1 MRPGLFHPSRIV
13 TATSS
18 GAVAGR
24 VRRWVVRRL
33 YNHLARA
40 YPLLEWTTMNYG
52 YAILPGEAPLAAAAP
67 ADAAER
73 NGLQL
78 YARIAGS
85 GRRGAAL
92 DGLDVLEVGSGRGG
106 GAAFVAAAMG
116 PRVMTGL
123 DVAGASATLA
133 ATRHGGLPNLA
144 FTEGDAEGLALADAS
159 LDVVL
164 NIESAH
170 CYASVPRF
178 LAEAARV
185 LRPGGELLFAG
196 FASRRGRAYERL
208 VGALEACPLTL
219 DRLDDITPNVVAS
232 LRVDEV
238 RKRELI
244 GHAISAPLR
253 SFAAGAY
260 AMEGT
265 AMRRALEAGET
276 AYVAA
281 VLSKPDAT
289 DRGSSRISSS
299 VYPG

>member
-1 MRPGLFHPSRIV
+1 MMRPGLLHPSRIV
-13 TATSS
+13 TAASS

-40 YPLLEWTTMNYG
+40 YPLREWTTMNYG
-52 YAILPGEAPLAAAAP
+52 YAVLPGEAPLAAAVP

-73 NGLQL
+73 NGLKL
-78 YARIAGS
+78 YARVAGS

-92 DGLDVLEVGSGRGG
+92 GGLDVLEVGSGRGG

-116 PRVMTGL
+116 PRRMTGL
-123 DVAGASATLA
+123 DVAAASAALA
-133 ATRHGGLPNLA
+133 ATQHGGSPNLS
-144 FTEGDAEGLALADAS
+144 FIEGDAENLALADAS
-159 LDVVL
+159 FDIVL

-196 FASRRGRAYERL
+196 FASRRGGAYDRL
-208 VGALEACPLTL
+208 AAALGSGPLAL
-219 DRLDDITPNVVAS
+219 DRLDDITANIVAS
-232 LRVDEV
+232 LRLDEA

-244 GHAISAPLR
+244 GRAVRVPFR
-253 SFAAGAY
+253 SFATGAY

-281 VLSKPDAT
+281 VLSNAGRPAD
-289 DRGSSRISSS
+289 IHL
-299 VYPG
+299 P